1 LLASIIAFLCPHREK
16 KTRGDS
22 VADSQTKIPHDAL
35 ARLDLILAQKLC
47 HDTAGTPQDAL
58 AKLDFTGAKVQIHS
72 VDIQKS
78 IQDTVIVM
86 VVGTFMMP
94 AKVRTLL

>member
-1 LLASIIAFLCPHREK
+1 
-16 KTRGDS
+16 
-22 VADSQTKIPHDAL
+22 
-35 ARLDLILAQKLC
+35 
-47 HDTAGTPQDAL
+47 
-58 AKLDFTGAKVQIHS
+58 VQIHS

-94 AKVRTLL
+94 AKRDFCQCFQLSMDEGNKGVYYCTSDLLRFTSEVLCSVRHL